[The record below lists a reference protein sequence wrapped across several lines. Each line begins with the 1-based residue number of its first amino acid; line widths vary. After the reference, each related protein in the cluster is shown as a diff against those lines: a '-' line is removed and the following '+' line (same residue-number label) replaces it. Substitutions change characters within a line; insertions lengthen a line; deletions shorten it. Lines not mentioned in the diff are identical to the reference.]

1 MKKIIL
7 YFLAVAATFGSCSK
21 SDDKD
26 DKLPLPAVSVI
37 DMSAESDWD
46 YWVTGPNDNYY
57 LETNNNTPRSA
68 IYRSVAANKDYTI
81 LFDDN
86 GVPDKIV
93 VDGFTFVLRNFDGE
107 QVDVGLLDPDGNIE
121 VFREVDSNYDWS
133 DLIPSG
139 MSYEQRALNLN
150 GVAMINWV
158 GRVLQGIPCVISQVA
173 IELGGTELNTIKL
186 WSCGS
191 PFASLS
197 TNLSSSY
204 AIISTL
210 SAFVNRYEVD
220 NLGCSGSVSECL
232 ANRAETR
239 FEWFTEDQEWLTQHA
254 SQIQSIDAI
263 LAYGYGD
270 VQVTLT
276 WNNGADI
283 DLYVT
288 DPNGDELWYQNQ
300 SIASGGQLDV
310 DDTDGFGPENV
321 FWPQSEAP
329 DGTYEV
335 SIHHYV
341 YEEEPSRPAS
351 ANYTVVV
358 SAFGRTQQFTGS
370 IAQDQTIAITNFD
383 QNGFITPDAM
393 AIRSVS
399 AKKSKK

>member
-7 YFLAVAATFGSCSK
+7 FFLAVAATCGSCSK

-26 DKLPLPAVSVI
+26 KQPLPAVSVI

-57 LETNNNTPRSA
+57 LEANNNSPRSA
-68 IYRSVAANKDYTI
+68 IYRSVAANKEYTI
-81 LFDDN
+81 LFDEY
-86 GVPDKIV
+86 GLPDKIV

-107 QVDVGLLDPDGNIE
+107 YVDVGLLDPDGNIE
-121 VFREVDSNYDWS
+121 IFREVDSNYDWS
-133 DLIPSG
+133 DLIPATMG
-139 MSYEQRALNLN
+139 FEQRALNLN

-158 GRVLQGIPCVISQVA
+158 GRVLQGIPCIISKVS
-173 IELGGTELNTIKL
+173 IEMGGTELNTIKL

-204 AIISTL
+204 AIWTGLAGFI
-210 SAFVNRYEVD
+210 NRYDVA
-220 NLGCSGSVSECL
+220 NLGCSGTVSECL
-232 ANRAETR
+232 GNRAETN
-239 FEWFTEDQEWLTQHA
+239 FEWLTEDLAWLTQHT

-300 SIASGGQLDV
+300 SVASGGQLDV

-321 FWPQSEAP
+321 FWPQGEAP

-335 SIHHYV
+335 GIHHYV
-341 YEEEPSRPAS
+341 YDDEPGRPAS

-358 SAFGRTQQFTGS
+358 TAFGRTQQFTGS
-370 IAQDQTIAITNFD
+370 IAKDQFINITDFD
-383 QNGFITPDAM
+383 QNGFIVPNDM
-393 AIRSVS
+393 VIRSVS

>member
-1 MKKIIL
+1 MKKITL
-7 YFLAVAATFGSCSK
+7 YLLLFSTIIAGCSK
-21 SDDKD
+21 SDNKD
-26 DKLPLPAVSVI
+26 DKKPLPPISVI
-37 DMSAESDWD
+37 DMSSESDWD

-57 LETNNNTPRSA
+57 LEANNNTPISAVYRSA
-68 IYRSVAANKDYTI
+68 AANKEYTV
-81 LFDDN
+81 LFDEN
-86 GVPDKIV
+86 GLPDKIV

-107 QVDVGLLDPDGNIE
+107 LVDVGLLDPDGNIE
-121 VFREVDSNYDWS
+121 VFRELDSNYDWS
-133 DLIPSG
+133 DLLPEPS
-139 MSYEQRALNLN
+139 SYEERALNQN
-150 GVAMINWV
+150 GVALINWV
-158 GRVLQGIPCVISQVA
+158 GQVLQGIPCIISQVA
-173 IELGGTELNTIKL
+173 IEMGGTELNTIKL

-204 AIISTL
+204 AIFSTL
-210 SAFVNRYEVD
+210 AAFIDRYEVA
-220 NLGCSGSVSECL
+220 NLGCSGSISDCL

-239 FEWFTEDQEWLTQHA
+239 FEWLTEDQEWLTQHT

-321 FWPQSEAP
+321 FWPQGEAP

-341 YEEEPSRPAS
+341 YENQPSRPAS

-358 SAFGRTQQFTGS
+358 TAFGRTQQFTGS
-370 IAQDQTIAITNFD
+370 IAQDQTIAITGFT
-383 QNGFITPDAM
+383 QNGFITPRDM
-393 AIRSVS
+393 SIRSVS
-399 AKKSKK
+399 VKKPKK